1 MGGGSRIF
9 KNFKKKKKK
18 FIKLIYFFLYFSRA
32 YTQSIIYNTM
42 PSTNSVHKIDLEIK
56 EEVKSINPVASMNSK
71 TENNNS
77 HKIDLNSHEK
87 VKSILPVTDMNTT
100 IPVITAP
107 NTDTSNN
114 NIRVESPDLIDGDMC
129 VPYTV
134 VIMIFGYVT
143 TLVNLP
149 ATFRTILT
157 CMGKDETT
165 IKKVLVLLSVMDRQP
180 ASWSS
185 KDAELQALVVGVI
198 FFIYKAKQ
206 SKVEEIMF
214 GLCDMLMDEVE
225 SGKTT
230 EGSYK
235 NMIDSTMRLKQIIKE
250 LDEFNLGV
258 EPRGSW
264 INFQGDVMLKLSYY

>member
-1 MGGGSRIF
+1 MYQLNQS
-9 KNFKKKKKK
+9 KNAVIILKKINKK
-18 FIKLIYFFLYFSRA
+18 
-32 YTQSIIYNTM
+32 
-42 PSTNSVHKIDLEIK
+42 KIDLLFPENL
-56 EEVKSINPVASMNSK
+56 KSINPVASMNSK

-77 HKIDLNSHEK
+77 HKIE
-87 VKSILPVTDMNTT
+87 
-100 IPVITAP
+100 ITAP

-114 NIRVESPDLIDGDMC
+114 NIRVESPDLIDGDIC
-129 VPYTV
+129 VPYLV

-149 ATFRTILT
+149 ATFRTTLT
-157 CMGKDETT
+157 SMGKDETT
-165 IKKVLVLLSVMDRQP
+165 IKKVLVLLSVMDRHP

-198 FFIYKAKQ
+198 FLIYKAEQ

-214 GLCDMLMDEVE
+214 GLCDMLMDDVA

-235 NMIDSTMRLKQIIKE
+235 KMLDFTMRLKTMIKE
-250 LDEFNLGV
+250 LDKFNLGV

-264 INFQGDVMLKLSYY
+264 INFKGDVLLKLSYY